1 VKRRWASP
9 FVAKIQ
15 QNNPTAIMGLTNG
28 KTCAIIHTYAKQ
40 TGVNMNHDKLATL
53 VGAGTIGLI
62 GICAVSAV
70 IGLGS
75 LISTPAKS
83 SSTPSVTAQPAPVV
97 EAPATTAEIKSIVEP
112 AVNQWTK
119 DGWKIDSKTTA
130 SFEGCQEIA
139 RGAGTVMKM
148 TPQGTAVERTPSSDI
163 FQVKGKM
170 NNNTEEMVIQCSR
183 GPNATMMIIGRR

>member
-1 VKRRWASP
+1 MTAFAVGQA
-9 FVAKIQ
+9 VGKIIKY
-15 QNNPTAIMGLTNG
+15 T
-28 KTCAIIHTYAKQ
+28 
-40 TGVNMNHDKLATL
+40 
-53 VGAGTIGLI
+53 
-62 GICAVSAV
+62 AV
-70 IGLGS
+70 IVVGS
-75 LISTPAKS
+75 ALINACSGKKEEAK
-83 SSTPSVTAQPAPVV
+83 
-97 EAPATTAEIKSIVEP
+97 APATTAEIKSIVEP

-119 DGWKIDSKTTA
+119 DGWKIDSKTTS

-170 NNNTEEMVIQCSR
+170 NNNTEEMVVQCSR